1 MSPFFLKI
9 FVLFYFWLLWVFVAV
24 HRLSLVVV
32 NRGYSPVVVFVL
44 LIKVA
49 FWALE
54 HKLGG
59 CDAWT

>member
-49 FWALE
+49 SLVAEPRL
-54 HKLGG
+54 
-59 CDAWT
+59 